1 MIVCTVGLSISILVY
16 IIVFQYFFA
25 YRLGWFPVQGWGSGV
40 AENLFR
46 YAALPILIGLTV
58 SIAPNLRLY
67 RTFFLDEINQD
78 YVRTARAKGPVRAP
92 HHVGA
97 RAAQCVDPDHHPPD
111 GGAARPAAGLV
122 PDRALLLDSRH
133 RPRGDPRRRAL
144 GLPGDQGDH
153 RVRRLRHHPHQPA
166 RRFDVQGGRPAG
178 PAQVSATAITRPL
191 PHAVSP
197 GLWALAWRR
206 LRADAV
212 GMVALAIVVAF
223 CALVLLSGAGLVAAD
238 WATEAGVNYAPP
250 TFAGADPAVPAVA
263 PSVAPVNPDLPAAPE
278 AAATPDTVD
287 PLAEVMAEIRGAR
300 TAAAAASPGGGGAAG
315 LDVVDPLAEVLADI
329 RRDAAAAGAS
339 AAAAGERAS
348 TLPFGGDKW
357 GRDVLKKVIKGSET
371 SIFVGIAAALVATA
385 LGTLFGALAGYYGG
399 WIDDGFNWFY
409 SVFSSIPYLLLI
421 LAVAAV
427 LQQKG
432 TLTIVLILGLTGW
445 TGIFRLV
452 RGEYLKHKARE
463 YVQAADAIGAS
474 HARRMFRHIF
484 PNVSHVVLVQLSIL
498 VVAFIKSEVILSFLG
513 FGVPVDVVSWGSML
527 NEAQNELILG
537 KWWQL
542 AAAGTAMAILVT
554 AFSLFTDALRDAL
567 DPKLKGSAG
576 A

>member
-1 MIVCTVGLSISILVY
+1 MM
-16 IIVFQYFFA
+16 
-25 YRLGWFPVQGWGSGV
+25 
-40 AENLFR
+40 
-46 YAALPILIGLTV
+46 AATM
-58 SIAPNLRLY
+58 AH
-67 RTFFLDEINQD
+67 EI
-78 YVRTARAKGPVRAP
+78 
-92 HHVGA
+92 
-97 RAAQCVDPDHHPPD
+97 
-111 GGAARPAAGLV
+111 
-122 PDRALLLDSRH
+122 
-133 RPRGDPRRRAL
+133 
-144 GLPGDQGDH
+144 
-153 RVRRLRHHPHQPA
+153 
-166 RRFDVQGGRPAG
+166 
-178 PAQVSATAITRPL
+178 

-197 GLWALAWRR
+197 GLWALAWKR
-206 LRADAV
+206 LKSDMV
-212 GMVALAIVVAF
+212 GVVSLAIVVAF
-223 CALVLLSGAGLVAAD
+223 LLLVLLSGTRLVAAD
-238 WATEAGVNYAPP
+238 WSKETGVNYAPP
-250 TFAGADPAVPAVA
+250 TFVGPDAESAARATPVAPAVPGGPASEFKS
-263 PSVAPVNPDLPAAPE
+263 SVVDPLAEVIAELKGGAAAGTTAAPASAPEGTAVVDPLAE
-278 AAATPDTVD
+278 AMAEIRAQQQAQAGGSAAPKAGASHDTEAGKSVD
-287 PLAEVMAEIRGAR
+287 PLAEVMADIRKGAASAP
-300 TAAAAASPGGGGAAG
+300 AAAPVEA
-315 LDVVDPLAEVLADI
+315 
-329 RRDAAAAGAS
+329 
-339 AAAAGERAS
+339 RAP

-371 SIFVGIAAALVATA
+371 SIFVGLAAAFVATF
-385 LGTLFGALAGYYGG
+385 LGTLFGALAGYYGR
-399 WIDDGFNWFY
+399 WVDDAFNWFY

-432 TLTIVLILGLTGW
+432 TLTIILILGLTGW
-445 TGIFRLV
+445 TGVFRLV

-474 HARRMFRHIF
+474 DTRRIFVHIF

-567 DPKLKGSAG
+567 DPKLKGRMG